1 MVQHETQDSWHA
13 WILGISR
20 CTSLF
25 ETCVFLSLVHCGR
38 VHAKNDEDLF
48 IAIWCRTNSGR
59 LRQCGQLGSVFLVR
73 VAIIGS
79 QGWIPSRA
87 TSGCGDDFF
96 LHHCVSDFHCDMASL
111 LIYLLQV
118 DWKFHDKDSNISCW
132 PVHQYFDS
140 HQKHCFR
147 FSMIS
152 ILSGFVPQQH
162 LSNLLILQVFAMARR
177 LSSLACNDLLHV
189 KSWNLSKSRRFQ
201 LEVLGFTGG
210 HRWAP
215 VGWGGGCPAL
225 PGIRWDVTTGGK
237 KEPEDATLNKY
248 SSEARVFLDPGGKTH
263 DGLTKT
269 TGKICFFWWG
279 NLVQVTGVATKMT
292 SCHCWT
298 SHMNDFFLCC
308 VDWRCACLWF

>member
-162 LSNLLILQVFAMARR
+162 FSNLLILQVFAMARR

-189 KSWNLSKSRRFQ
+189 QVVESPQVPDVSNSRFWASQ
-201 LEVLGFTGG
+201 VGTGG
-210 HRWAP
+210 HRWAEG
-215 VGWGGGCPAL
+215 VDDLRCRGFGGMSPQ
-225 PGIRWDVTTGGK
+225 VVK
-237 KEPEDATLNKY
+237 KSL
-248 SSEARVFLDPGGKTH
+248 
-263 DGLTKT
+263 
-269 TGKICFFWWG
+269 
-279 NLVQVTGVATKMT
+279 KMPP
-292 SCHCWT
+292 WT
-298 SHMNDFFLCC
+298 STVRKLGFFGP
-308 VDWRCACLWF
+308 RG

>member
-152 ILSGFVPQQH
+152 LSFWLCPAATSLKPSHSASICHGPALKQ
-162 LSNLLILQVFAMARR
+162 
-177 LSSLACNDLLHV
+177 SSLQRLVACQVVVSPQVPDV
-189 KSWNLSKSRRFQ
+189 SGKPGDWF
-201 LEVLGFTGG
+201 EVLGFTGG
-210 HRWAP
+210 WVGWVDHVDALCCRDSEGCHHRW
-215 VGWGGGCPAL
+215 
-225 PGIRWDVTTGGK
+225 
-237 KEPEDATLNKY
+237 
-248 SSEARVFLDPGGKTH
+248 
-263 DGLTKT
+263 
-269 TGKICFFWWG
+269 
-279 NLVQVTGVATKMT
+279 
-292 SCHCWT
+292 
-298 SHMNDFFLCC
+298 
-308 VDWRCACLWF
+308 

>member
-59 LRQCGQLGSVFLVR
+59 LRQCGQLGSVYLVR

-152 ILSGFVPQQH
+152 IFSGFVPQQH

-189 KSWNLSKSRRFQ
+189 KSWNLPKSRTSPENLEIDSRFWASQ
-201 LEVLGFTGG
+201 VGGLGGLTT
-210 HRWAP
+210 WMPCA
-215 VGWGGGCPAL
+215 A
-225 PGIRWDVTTGGK
+225 GIRWDVTTGGK

-248 SSEARVFLDPGGKTH
+248 SSEARVFWTQGVKPRWLR
-263 DGLTKT
+263 KT
-269 TGKICFFWWG
+269 TGQMSFFWWG
-279 NLVQVTGVATKMT
+279 NLVITGNRG
-292 SCHCWT
+292 CHQ
-298 SHMNDFFLCC
+298 NDIMPLLEGHLTWMIFF
-308 VDWRCACLWF
+308 CAV